1 MSLYFLCLLELVL
14 VIEPLLQKKWNEKI
28 EKSKILKTKFLHI
41 DFRFFEKEK
50 KRERLNKVI

>member
-50 KRERLNKVI
+50 KKRETK